1 MLLGSKVRYNLL
13 SSFLEASSTL
23 IEGRLA
29 RNSSGISL
37 ILFFETTR
45 SSKLRSLVS
54 TLGMEVI
61 WLLGGKREEGRGPGR
76 RKKGIG
82 RKGEERRGRRKGGRG
97 RRDER
102 GRGSE
107 KGREGR
113 RDGRRGRQ
121 EEGERR
127 DNGDM
132 LTLIQKLC
140 PPICTTTYSR
150 VTKCLTRIRHIQ
162 VF

>member
-13 SSFLEASSTL
+13 SSFLEASSIL

-61 WLLGGKREEGRGPGR
+61 WLLGGKRAREEEGGNR
-76 RKKGIG
+76 
-82 RKGEERRGRRKGGRG
+82 
-97 RRDER
+97 
-102 GRGSE
+102 
-107 KGREGR
+107 
-113 RDGRRGRQ
+113 
-121 EEGERR
+121 EEGGAEKREEKRR
-127 DNGDM
+127 
-132 LTLIQKLC
+132 
-140 PPICTTTYSR
+140 R
-150 VTKCLTRIRHIQ
+150 RRE
-162 VF
+162 

>member
-23 IEGRLA
+23 TEGRLA

-61 WLLGGKREEGRGPGR
+61 WLLGGKRKEGRGGGR
-76 RKKGIG
+76 RN
-82 RKGEERRGRRKGGRG
+82 R
-97 RRDER
+97 
-102 GRGSE
+102 
-107 KGREGR
+107 
-113 RDGRRGRQ
+113 
-121 EEGERR
+121 EEGGAEKREEKRR
-127 DNGDM
+127 
-132 LTLIQKLC
+132 
-140 PPICTTTYSR
+140 R
-150 VTKCLTRIRHIQ
+150 RRE
-162 VF
+162 